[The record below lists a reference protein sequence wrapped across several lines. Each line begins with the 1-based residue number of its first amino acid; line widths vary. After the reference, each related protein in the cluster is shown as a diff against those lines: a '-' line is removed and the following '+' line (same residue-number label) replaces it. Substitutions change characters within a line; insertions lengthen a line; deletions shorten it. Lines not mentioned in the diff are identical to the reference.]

1 MIPNGDQGAAAFLAS
16 EPDYDEPAW
25 IDAYAQA
32 IGRCK
37 PELGITDAFN
47 LAREAF
53 VREGDWNNPKVA
65 AGCDA
70 VFGVM
75 ERQHSRTE
83 FRKGPYRVHPG
94 SAQTTTPARLQ

>member
-1 MIPNGDQGAAAFLAS
+1 MIIPNGDQWAAAFLAS
-16 EPDYDEPAW
+16 GPDYNEPAW

-37 PELGITDAFN
+37 PELGITEATE

-53 VREGDWNNPKVA
+53 VREGDWSNPKVA

-70 VFGVM
+70 VFGPVQASG
-75 ERQHSRTE
+75 E
-83 FRKGPYRVHPG
+83 
-94 SAQTTTPARLQ
+94 A